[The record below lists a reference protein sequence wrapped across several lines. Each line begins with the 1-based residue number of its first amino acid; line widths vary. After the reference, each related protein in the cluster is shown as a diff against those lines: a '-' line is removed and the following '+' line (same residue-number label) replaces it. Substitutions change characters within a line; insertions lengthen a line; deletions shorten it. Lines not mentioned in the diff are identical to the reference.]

1 MQKLCLNKLC
11 LEENVSLTFLWIKK
25 KVVSWQRELLND
37 KPNSDGIIHMHLI
50 CSKVLIVFS
59 NLANWCHERL
69 TITQLTIEKTGRKRL
84 LYLLASSFMYF
95 FPPICQIVL
104 LCWSHYSMF
113 YIEPRICPI
122 EHTVSTRLVIQ
133 ALEWWEHKSYWRLQE
148 ELLFLL
154 LHESPS
160 NSQQNQRLSLSKMP
174 LLGRSF
180 KMAKTERSIIQYA
193 TNIFLTLKMWL
204 HAES

>member
-69 TITQLTIEKTGRKRL
+69 TITQLIIEKASHKRL

-148 ELLFLL
+148 EPLFLL

-160 NSQQNQRLSLSKMP
+160 NSPFQINKINVRLSQ
-174 LLGRSF
+174 RF
-180 KMAKTERSIIQYA
+180 KMVKTERSIIYYKY
-193 TNIFLTLKMWL
+193 FLKIRNVASHRVTVC
-204 HAES
+204 